1 MMQPHNVMNVSDGRA
16 PNVNLICTNVILE
29 CLATLNLST

>member
-16 PNVNLICTNVILE
+16 PNVNLICTNVILD
-29 CLATLNLST
+29 CRANAYLST